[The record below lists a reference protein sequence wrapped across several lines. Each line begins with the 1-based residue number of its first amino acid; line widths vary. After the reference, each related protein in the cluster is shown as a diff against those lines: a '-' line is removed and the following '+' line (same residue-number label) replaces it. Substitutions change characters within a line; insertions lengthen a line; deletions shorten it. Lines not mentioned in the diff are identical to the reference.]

1 MFPPVGMSPASP
13 QEESRD
19 GVGERETE
27 TDKERRRNTE
37 RHTERE
43 GQRVTERRGAR
54 NRDRGGN
61 RAGEQG
67 AVTAAPRA
75 QPPPASPALRPRTM
89 LTPNEGSTGRTQHRK
104 GATQSRAQRGRP
116 ESPGRQ
122 VQQVRRDRRP
132 GPPCPQLLFPS
143 GQTSKASG

>member
-1 MFPPVGMSPASP
+1 MEWGRER
-13 QEESRD
+13 QRQTKREGETQRD
-19 GVGERETE
+19 TQ
-27 TDKERRRNTE
+27 
-37 RHTERE
+37 RE
-43 GQRVTERRGAR
+43 GQRVTERRGER

-89 LTPNEGSTGRTQHRK
+89 LTHHEGSTGRTQHRK

-122 VQQVRRDRRP
+122 VQQVRRDRRS